1 MLGINKWIFE
11 LVCRW
16 YVFIFLNYYG
26 LGKIAGMQFYRK
38 GKLPDDVAE
47 LTLGSADAFS
57 LAWTFMG
64 YSFYYILFVGLP
76 QIVGAWLLLWNKT
89 KFFGIF
95 ILLPIMANII
105 IFDIIFLEK
114 KGATVNAT
122 IYFFMLLGILWINK
136 SQIARALKVITEVP
150 ISKKINAKTILKV
163 LAFMAIVFVIDQLL
177 VGLVGR

>member
-1 MLGINKWIFE
+1 MLGMNKWIFE

-16 YVFIFLNYYG
+16 YVFIFLNFYG

-38 GKLPDDVAE
+38 GRLPAEVAE
-47 LTLGSADAFS
+47 LTLDSADAFS

-64 YSFYYILFVGLP
+64 YSFPYILFVGIL
-76 QIVGAWLLLWNKT
+76 QIIGAWFLLWNKT
-89 KFFGIF
+89 KFFGVL

-122 IYFFMLLGILWINK
+122 IYFLMLLGILWINK
-136 SQIARALKVITEVP
+136 SQIAKVLKVISEVP
-150 ISKKINAKTILKV
+150 IGKKITIKTVLKV
-163 LAFMAIVFVIDQLL
+163 LAIMGMVFVVDQFFVALA
-177 VGLVGR
+177 GG

>member
-1 MLGINKWIFE
+1 MQGVNKWIFE

-16 YVFIFLNYYG
+16 YIFIFLNYYG

-38 GKLPDDVAE
+38 GKLPVDVAE

-64 YSFYYILFVGLP
+64 YSFHYILFIGLL

-89 KFFGIF
+89 KFAGVF
-95 ILLPIMANII
+95 ILIPIMANII
-105 IFDIIFLEK
+105 VFDIIFLEK

-122 IYFFMLLGILWINK
+122 IYFLMLLSILAINK
-136 SQIARALKVITEVP
+136 NQIINAYKIISNER
-150 ISKKINAKTILKV
+150 ISKKITLNTIFKV
-163 LAFMAIVFVIDQLL
+163 LLIMVIVFMIDQLL